1 LKFDATWPGQAIQCD
16 SAAISL
22 TDLRFFVSDIVLTD
36 SSGFEHELLLEPD
49 GHWQRQGIA
58 LIDIEN
64 AAGNCLNGTQD
75 INQSINGLIEDADF
89 VSLQFTL
96 GVPFALNH
104 SNPLLAEPPLDDSAM
119 HWHWRSGYK
128 FLRAGV
134 STSTDSFWLHLGST
148 GCEGTVNEIS
158 GCLFPNRTI
167 INFPT
172 FSHDVDRIVV
182 DLAEL
187 FRNVNLS
194 NGNRTNCSSSPA
206 ESSCAVP
213 FDALG
218 LKFGEDEGRSVQR
231 VFQVRR

>member
-1 LKFDATWPGQAIQCD
+1 
-16 SAAISL
+16 
-22 TDLRFFVSDIVLTD
+22 
-36 SSGFEHELLLEPD
+36 
-49 GHWQRQGIA
+49 
-58 LIDIEN
+58 
-64 AAGNCLNGTQD
+64 
-75 INQSINGLIEDADF
+75 
-89 VSLQFTL
+89 
-96 GVPFALNH
+96 
-104 SNPLLAEPPLDDSAM
+104 
-119 HWHWRSGYK
+119 
-128 FLRAGV
+128 
-134 STSTDSFWLHLGST
+134 LGST